1 MTTRGKYVKWKS
13 PKAVNTVKRCVKES
27 PGDLKVAFQ
36 KAAEQLGTSV
46 NAVSQAWH
54 GMIKFKTRG
63 YSTRAVKVAKVETP
77 VVEVTTREPV
87 EVSAPQEQLTNGP
100 IYETVVSTQEIEGM
114 RVVTLR
120 QYFAI

>member
-1 MTTRGKYVKWKS
+1 METKRKNIKWKS

-36 KAAEQLGTSV
+36 KAAEELKTTAT
-46 NAVSQAWH
+46 AVSQAWH
-54 GMIKFKTRG
+54 LIIKHKTRG
-63 YSTRAVKVAKVETP
+63 YTTRTVKSAKIETP
-77 VVEVTTREPV
+77 KQEMVAMVAPKEAKK
-87 EVSAPQEQLTNGP
+87 SAP

-120 QYFAI
+120 QYYLV